1 MLFFKIDNQI
11 LSTKLGALEREYQR
25 VQKSISRSRKAK
37 DIDLLVNENE
47 NLQAKL
53 EAQEEDFHLQNQ
65 TLLQEL
71 STVSESVAGRSYFHK
86 YLRHSYCHIYLN
98 ARQL

>member
-1 MLFFKIDNQI
+1 M
-11 LSTKLGALEREYQR
+11 
-25 VQKSISRSRKAK
+25 QKSISRSRKAK

-53 EAQEEDFHLQNQ
+53 EAQEEDFRLQNQ

-71 STVSESVAGRSYFHK
+71 STVSESVTCRSYT
-86 YLRHSYCHIYLN
+86 YLQCSYYHITRIQDYSNLRRHLKKKTYLPREN
-98 ARQL
+98 VFIHV

>member
-1 MLFFKIDNQI
+1 
-11 LSTKLGALEREYQR
+11 

-53 EAQEEDFHLQNQ
+53 EAQEEDFRLQNQ

-71 STVSESVAGRSYFHK
+71 STVSEPFA
-86 YLRHSYCHIYLN
+86 C
-98 ARQL
+98 

>member
-1 MLFFKIDNQI
+1 
-11 LSTKLGALEREYQR
+11 
-25 VQKSISRSRKAK
+25 VQKSVSRSRKAK

-53 EAQEEDFHLQNQ
+53 EAQEEDFRLQNQ

-71 STVSESVAGRSYFHK
+71 STVSESVAFRSYLDT
-86 YLRHSYCHIYLN
+86 YLQRSYYHIYPH
-98 ARQL
+98 AR

>member
-1 MLFFKIDNQI
+1 M
-11 LSTKLGALEREYQR
+11 
-25 VQKSISRSRKAK
+25 QKSVSRSRKAK

-53 EAQEEDFHLQNQ
+53 EAQEEDFRLQNQ

-71 STVSESVAGRSYFHK
+71 STVSESVACRSYFDT
-86 YLRHSYCHIYLN
+86 YLQRSYYHIYPN
-98 ARQL
+98 AR

>member
-1 MLFFKIDNQI
+1 M
-11 LSTKLGALEREYQR
+11 
-25 VQKSISRSRKAK
+25 QKSISRSRKVK

-53 EAQEEDFHLQNQ
+53 EAQEEDFRLQNQ

-71 STVSESVAGRSYFHK
+71 STVSDCLQILF
-86 YLRHSYCHIYLN
+86 
-98 ARQL
+98 

>member
-1 MLFFKIDNQI
+1 M
-11 LSTKLGALEREYQR
+11 EREYQR

-53 EAQEEDFHLQNQ
+53 EAQEEDFRLQNQ

-71 STVSESVAGRSYFHK
+71 STVSESVACKSYSLTPIYNVHIT
-86 YLRHSYCHIYLN
+86 YLLN
-98 ARQL
+98 A

>member
-1 MLFFKIDNQI
+1 
-11 LSTKLGALEREYQR
+11 

-37 DIDLLVNENE
+37 DIDLLLNENE

-53 EAQEEDFHLQNQ
+53 EAQEEDFRLQNH

-71 STVSESVAGRSYFHK
+71 STVSESVAFRSFDT
-86 YLRHSYCHIYLN
+86 C
-98 ARQL
+98 

>member
-1 MLFFKIDNQI
+1 M
-11 LSTKLGALEREYQR
+11 
-25 VQKSISRSRKAK
+25 QKSISRSRKAK

-53 EAQEEDFHLQNQ
+53 EAQEEDFRLQNQ

-71 STVSESVAGRSYFHK
+71 STVSESVARRSCFDT
-86 YLRHSYCHIYLN
+86 YLQISYYHIYPN
-98 ARQL
+98 AR